1 MLAGLSSLIMFGA
14 FHLLS
19 FPRLFPP
26 PRRLTMLLIS
36 SCLSFFFPVQTFI
49 SHRYTLLEIIGSGSF
64 GTVRK
69 CQDKETGEIYAVKSI
84 LKSNVDDVDT
94 LSREIAILKEVQ
106 HPNIIQL
113 IDVYEDTEYIHIVTE
128 LCTGGEL
135 YDMVLEKAD
144 SEDGHFLEYDAALLI
159 RDIVNA
165 IEYCHNK
172 MNIVHRD
179 LKPENFLLKDKNNST
194 TDHMHIKIIDFGLSR
209 KVSSGKFSIMNTRV
223 GSPYYVAPEI
233 LHDNPEYTSKCDM
246 WSIGI
251 IAYILL
257 CGFPPFDGNSDYEIL
272 HSISNDKLEF
282 PSPEWDEISK
292 EAKDFVTML
301 LQRDPSVRYSA
312 SEAAKHP
319 WISSHF
325 VDDISTTVTTS
336 TSTTSIDN
344 NEEKVQVG
352 DGDNDDNDD
361 NGAPDIPSPK
371 PIQSHLRT
379 RTKSESVELSLD
391 NEKRTAFQKFMANIK
406 INKAFHTI
414 VLALTPIEAAH
425 LGRIFDKVDQD
436 HDGHISLEDI
446 DDAVN
451 AEGMF
456 E

>member
-144 SEDGHFLEYDAALLI
+144 SEDGHVLEYDAALLI

-179 LKPENFLLKDKNNST
+179 LKPENFLLKDKS
-194 TDHMHIKIIDFGLSR
+194 TDHMQIKIIDFGLSR

-223 GSPYYVAPEI
+223 GSPYYVAPEV
-233 LHDNPEYTSKCDM
+233 LDDNPEYTSKCDM

-319 WISSHF
+319 WICSHF
-325 VDDISTTVTTS
+325 VDDISTAATS
-336 TSTTSIDN
+336 TASTD
-344 NEEKVQVG
+344 NEETAAAAAEAG
-352 DGDNDDNDD
+352 D
-361 NGAPDIPSPK
+361 APAIPSPK
-371 PIQSHLRT
+371 PIQNQLRT

-414 VLALTPIEAAH
+414 VLALTPSEAAH

-451 AEGMF
+451 AEGMLK
-456 E
+456 